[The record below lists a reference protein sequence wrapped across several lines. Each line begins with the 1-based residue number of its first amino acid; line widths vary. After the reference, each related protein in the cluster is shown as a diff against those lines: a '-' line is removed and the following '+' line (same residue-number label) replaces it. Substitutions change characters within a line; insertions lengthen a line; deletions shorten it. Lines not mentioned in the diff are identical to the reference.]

1 MSAEP
6 IRVLVVDDNEPFLK
20 VMAKHL
26 ERQGYAV
33 STALDGF
40 QALEVLQ
47 KNGPFAVLV
56 TDLMMPGMNGVE
68 LLRAARQHDVWLEPI
83 VITAAATLETAIA
96 AMRADGAF
104 DYLLKPLE
112 QLSELSLAVER
123 ANTHRQLR
131 LDRERLQAAMAAH
144 GARLQALIANTSDAI
159 VAANAHDTLTVI
171 NPSAAQLFGPAL
183 TLGANP
189 QALPTPLANLL
200 TNWHTVGQ
208 RRPTVVEV
216 AWPPNAIHMVNLN
229 AIQPTP
235 QDYDGWVMVL
245 RNVTHLRQVDE
256 VRLNLLTNAANKLRM
271 PLSQA
276 GLTLTELSD
285 ALGRRDDRI
294 ASLLYR
300 LVMLWDRLRDSV
312 ERLLTLAQVNST
324 THIKLAR
331 VDLAPLWREW
341 VEDMAQNAG
350 GAPTPTL
357 QADIPASLPLVQ
369 ADPEWMRHL
378 TTGLIGRALRRSPKR
393 GVVRINAYST
403 GGQCWLEVSDD
414 GPAVSEHD
422 LPRLFEVGQSEAS
435 DGLGGPSLELALA
448 KAITER
454 LGGQVWVRGETRP
467 GAVIA
472 VCLPE
477 VTAP

>member
-40 QALEVLQ
+40 QALETLQ
-47 KNGPFAVLV
+47 KNSPYAVLV

-68 LLRAARQHDVWLEPI
+68 LLRAARQHDTWLEAI
-83 VITAAATLETAIA
+83 VITAAATLETAIS

-123 ANTHRQLR
+123 AHTHRQLQ
-131 LDRERLQAAMAAH
+131 LDRDRLQADMAAH
-144 GARLQALIANTSDAI
+144 GVRLQALIANTSDAI
-159 VAANAHDTLTVI
+159 VAANNHDELTVI
-171 NPSAAQLFGPAL
+171 NPSAVRLFGTTL
-183 TLGANP
+183 TPGSTA
-189 QALPTPLANLL
+189 QTLPLPLAKLL
-200 TNWHTVGQ
+200 ANWHTVGQ

-216 AWPPNAIHMVNLN
+216 AWPPNAVHMVNLN
-229 AIQPTP
+229 AIYPRP
-235 QDYDGWVMVL
+235 EDYDGWVMVL
-245 RNVTHLRQVDE
+245 RNVTHLHQVDE
-256 VRLNLLTNAANKLRM
+256 VRLTMLTNAANKLRM

-294 ASLLYR
+294 ATLLYR
-300 LVMLWDRLRDSV
+300 MVMLWDRLRDSV

-324 THIKLAR
+324 THIKLTR
-331 VDLAPLWREW
+331 VDMAPLWREW
-341 VEDMAQNAG
+341 LDEMAQNNIAAQG
-350 GAPTPTL
+350 ITL
-357 QADIPASLPLVQ
+357 QADIPTNLPLVQ
-369 ADPEWMRHL
+369 ADTEWMRHL
-378 TTGLIGRALRRSPKR
+378 TSGLIGRAARRSPKQGTVHIR
-393 GVVRINAYST
+393 AYSEN
-403 GGQCWLEVSDD
+403 GQCWIEVSDD
-414 GPAVSEHD
+414 GPAVAEHD
-422 LPRLFEVGQSEAS
+422 LPRLFDISQSES
-435 DGLGGPSLELALA
+435 GDMVGGPSLELALA

-467 GAVIA
+467 GATIA

-477 VTAP
+477 VK

>member
-1 MSAEP
+1 MSEP

-33 STALDGF
+33 KTALDGF
-40 QALEVLQ
+40 QALEQLQ
-47 KNGPFAVLV
+47 KDGPFAVLV

-68 LLRAARQHDVWLEPI
+68 LLRTARQHDPWLETI

-123 ANTHRQLR
+123 ANNHRQLR
-131 LDRERLQAAMAAH
+131 LDRERLQAEMAAH

-159 VAANAHDTLTVI
+159 VAANARDELTVI
-171 NPSAAQLFGPAL
+171 NPSAAQLFGPNLASP
-183 TLGANP
+183 AH
-189 QALPTPLANLL
+189 LPAPLANLL
-200 TNWHTVGQ
+200 NNWHTVGQ

-216 AWPPNAIHMVNLN
+216 TWPPNTTHMVNLN
-229 AIQPTP
+229 AIYPRSG
-235 QDYDGWVMVL
+235 DYDGWVMVL

-256 VRLNLLTNAANKLRM
+256 VRLSLLANAANKLRM

-300 LVMLWDRLRDSV
+300 LVMVWDRLRDSV

-324 THIKLAR
+324 THVKLTR
-331 VDLAPLWREW
+331 VDLAPLLRDWLA
-341 VEDMAQNAG
+341 DLTQSQAI
-350 GAPTPTL
+350 APNLTL
-357 QADIPASLPLVQ
+357 RADLPASLPLVQ

-378 TTGLIGRALRRSPKR
+378 TIGLIGRAVRRSPKQ
-393 GVVRINAYST
+393 GAVIVRAYSEN
-403 GGQCWLEVSDD
+403 GQCWLEVSDD
-414 GPAVSEHD
+414 GPAVPEQD
-422 LPRLFEVGQSEAS
+422 LPRLFDVGQSEAT

-454 LGGQVWVRGETRP
+454 LGGQVWVRGEPRP
-467 GAVIA
+467 GASIA
-472 VCLPE
+472 MCLPE
-477 VTAP
+477 VT